1 MTGLLKLLGV
11 AAAGGAAVGVLAS
24 KKINQMLSG
33 EKARV
38 SKKRVS
44 VVEVPV
50 EDGDPE
56 ELDIVVLKRSRKQLR
71 ERE

>member
-11 AAAGGAAVGVLAS
+11 AAAGGAAVGIFAS
-24 KKINQMLSG
+24 KKLGNLFSG

-44 VVEVPV
+44 VVEVPI

-56 ELDIVVLKRSRKQLR
+56 ELDIVVLKRSRKQLKGKG
-71 ERE
+71 

>member
-11 AAAGGAAVGVLAS
+11 AAAGGAAVGVFAS
-24 KKINQMLSG
+24 QKLGKMFTG

-56 ELDIVVLKRSRKQLR
+56 ELDIVVLKRSRKQIKD
-71 ERE
+71 

>member
-1 MTGLLKLLGV
+1 MTSLLKLLGV
-11 AAAGGAAVGVLAS
+11 AAVGGATVGAIASRKLSTLLA
-24 KKINQMLSG
+24 G
-33 EKARV
+33 EKSRV

-56 ELDIVVLKRSRKQLR
+56 ELDIVVLKRSRKQLKDR
-71 ERE
+71 D

>member
-1 MTGLLKLLGV
+1 MTGLLKLLAG
-11 AAAGGAAVGVLAS
+11 AALGGAAVGAFAS
-24 KKINQMLSG
+24 AKLGKIFAP
-33 EKARV
+33 EKGRV

-56 ELDIVVLKRSRKQLR
+56 ELDIVVLKRSRKQAKD
-71 ERE
+71 

>member
-11 AAAGGAAVGVLAS
+11 AVAGGAAVGAIAS
-24 KKINQMLSG
+24 QKLSKMISG
-33 EKARV
+33 PKARV

-56 ELDIVVLKRSRKQLR
+56 ELDIVVLKRSRKQLKG
-71 ERE
+71 E

>member
-24 KKINQMLSG
+24 RKLSSLLSG

-56 ELDIVVLKRSRKQLR
+56 ELDIVVLKRSRKQLKDR
-71 ERE
+71 E

>member
-11 AAAGGAAVGVLAS
+11 AGVVGAAAGAFAS
-24 KKINQMLSG
+24 QKLGKLISG

-56 ELDIVVLKRSRKQLR
+56 ELDIVVLKRSRKQIKDK
-71 ERE
+71 E

>member
-11 AAAGGAAVGVLAS
+11 AVAGGAAVGAIAS
-24 KKINQMLSG
+24 QKLGKFFSG

-38 SKKRVS
+38 SKNRVQ

-50 EDGDPE
+50 EDGNPE
-56 ELDIVVLKRSRKQLR
+56 ELEIVVLKRSRKQLR
-71 ERE
+71 D